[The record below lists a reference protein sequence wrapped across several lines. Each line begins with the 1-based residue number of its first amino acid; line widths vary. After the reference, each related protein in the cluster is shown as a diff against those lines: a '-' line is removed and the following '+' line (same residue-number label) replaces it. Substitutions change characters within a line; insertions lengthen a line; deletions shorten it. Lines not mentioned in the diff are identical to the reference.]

1 MSSDLD
7 LQEKQEEFEQQQR
20 EQMALAA
27 ATLVVEERASRA
39 AAVQIVKDIHMEQAG
54 ATENELIRDEDG
66 FAEYLLEEAQQPVP
80 PKDPKKLAQVKA
92 IAKELIDKFD

>member
-7 LQEKQEEFEQQQR
+7 LQEKQEEFEEQQR
-20 EQMALAA
+20 EQMALEA
-27 ATLVVEERASRA
+27 ATLVVEGLSRS
-39 AAVQIVKDIHMEQAG
+39 AAVQSVKDIRMEQAG

-66 FAEYLLEEAQQPVP
+66 FPEYLLEEAQQPEL

-92 IAKELIDKFD
+92 IAKELIDDFD